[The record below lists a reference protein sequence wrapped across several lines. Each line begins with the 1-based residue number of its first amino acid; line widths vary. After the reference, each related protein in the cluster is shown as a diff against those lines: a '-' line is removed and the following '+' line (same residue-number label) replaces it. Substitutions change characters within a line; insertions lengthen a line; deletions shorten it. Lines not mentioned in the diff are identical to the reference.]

1 MIARGRLDIRFTELL
16 KGALYCIGSA
26 CGFKKEQPRFPE
38 GQLPCLSVR
47 TGFYLVLEALNLE
60 PGDEILVADIN
71 IPDMFAIIASF
82 HLKVVPLTIDKNTL
96 GISAGQIAAA
106 ITPKTKLLLITHL
119 FGAIMDTE
127 ALLNIAKLHNLIVIE
142 DCAQAYDGVYE
153 GNLKS
158 DVVLFSFGL
167 IKTNTALSG
176 AILQIRNEQLLA
188 AVKMLNNRLPVQKG
202 NRYFKKII
210 IATLINILVARW
222 PFTIAYWLCKQ
233 FGKDFDAFITGFT
246 RGFPGADVMEK
257 IKYRPCYANLCMLQH
272 KLSDFNQSHIH
283 KRKMLANQLLLN
295 VDSRNIIGAANLRH
309 TQWVIPVVAANPSL
323 LIDKLREKGFDA
335 TSKASSL
342 VKIGFTS
349 LSPKTSN
356 ELILQNLV
364 YLPMNVK
371 MNKKEVKQLNQLLLD
386 NLLKGEGF
394 PKSDQT

>member
-1 MIARGRLDIRFTELL
+1 MIARGRLDIRFTELF
-16 KGALYCIGSA
+16 KGAIYCIGSA

-47 TGFYLVLEALNLE
+47 TGLHLVLEALNLE

-71 IPDMFAIIASF
+71 IPDIFAIIAAY
-82 HLKVVPLTIDKNTL
+82 HLKVVPLPIDKNTL
-96 GISAGQIAAA
+96 GISAGQIEVA

-119 FGAIMDTE
+119 FGGIMDTE
-127 ALLNIAKLHNLIVIE
+127 ALLNIAKLHNLILIE

-176 AILQIRNEQLLA
+176 AILHIRNEQLLA
-188 AVKMLNNRLPVQKG
+188 AVKILNNRLPVQKG
-202 NRYFKKII
+202 DRYFKKII
-210 IATLINILVARW
+210 KATLINTLTARW
-222 PFTIAYWLCKQ
+222 PFTIVYWLCKQ
-233 FGKDFDAFITGFT
+233 FGKDFDTLITGFT
-246 RGFPGADVMEK
+246 RGFSGEDVMEK

-272 KLSDFNQSHIH
+272 NVNDFDQSRIH
-283 KRKMLANQLLLN
+283 RRKILANQLLLD

-309 TQWVIPVVAANPSL
+309 THWVIPIVAANPSL

-342 VKIGFTS
+342 VKLGFTGLPPES
-349 LSPKTSN
+349 SN

-364 YLPMNVK
+364 YLPMDMK
-371 MNKKEVKQLNQLLLD
+371 MSKKEVKQLNQLLLD
-386 NLLKGEGF
+386 NLLNDGGF
-394 PKSDQT
+394 SKSDQT

>member
-1 MIARGRLDIRFTELL
+1 MIARGRLDIRFTELF

-47 TGFYLVLEALNLE
+47 TGLHLVLEALNLK

-71 IPDMFAIIASF
+71 IPDMFAIIAAY
-82 HLKVVPLTIDKNTL
+82 HLKVVPLPIDKNTL
-96 GISAGQIAAA
+96 GMSAGQIATA

-119 FGAIMDTE
+119 FGAVMDTE
-127 ALLNIAKLHNLIVIE
+127 PLLDIAKLHHLIVIE

-176 AILQIRNEQLLA
+176 AILHIRNEQLLA
-188 AVKMLNNRLPVQKG
+188 AVKILNNRLPVQKG
-202 NRYFKKII
+202 NRYLKKIVN
-210 IATLINILVARW
+210 ATLINIFVARW

-233 FGKDFDAFITGFT
+233 FGKDFDALITGFT
-246 RGFPGADVMEK
+246 RGFPGADVMMK
-257 IKYRPCYANLCMLQH
+257 IKYRPCYGNLRMLQH
-272 KLSDFNQSHIH
+272 KLSNFDQSRIH
-283 KRKMLANQLLLN
+283 KRKLLANQLLLN

-309 TQWVIPVVAANPSL
+309 THWVIPIVAPNPSL

-342 VKIGFTS
+342 VKIGFTG
-349 LSPKTSN
+349 LPRKISN

-364 YLPMNVK
+364 YLPMDLK
-371 MNKKEVKQLNQLLLD
+371 MSKKEVKQLNQLLLD
-386 NLLKGEGF
+386 NVLKGEVF
-394 PKSDQT
+394 SKSDQT

>member
-1 MIARGRLDIRFTELL
+1 MIARGRLDIRFTELF

-26 CGFKKEQPRFPE
+26 CGFKKEQPQFPE

-47 TGFYLVLEALNLE
+47 TGLHLVLEALNLE

-71 IPDMFAIIASF
+71 IPDMFAIVAAY

-96 GISAGQIAAA
+96 GISAGHIEAN

-142 DCAQAYDGVYE
+142 DCAQAYDGIYE

-167 IKTNTALSG
+167 IKTNTALTG
-176 AILQIRNEQLLA
+176 AILCIRNEQLFA
-188 AVKMLNNRLPVQKG
+188 AVKILNNRLPVQKDD
-202 NRYFKKII
+202 RYFKKII
-210 IATLINILVARW
+210 NATLINMLTARW
-222 PFTIAYWLCKQ
+222 IFTIAYWLCKL
-233 FGKDFDAFITGFT
+233 FGKDFDALITGFT
-246 RGFPGADVMEK
+246 RGFPGADVMKK
-257 IKYRPCYANLCMLQH
+257 IKYRPCDANLCMLQH
-272 KLSDFNQSHIH
+272 KLSHLNQSHIH
-283 KRKMLANQLLLN
+283 KRKILASQLLRDVN
-295 VDSRNIIGAANLRH
+295 PQHIIGNANLRH
-309 TQWVIPVVAANPSL
+309 THWVIPILVANPSL
-323 LIDKLREKGFDA
+323 LIDKLRDKGFDA

-342 VKIGFTS
+342 VKIGFIG

-356 ELILQNLV
+356 ALTLQNLV
-364 YLPMNVK
+364 YLPMDMK

-386 NLLKGEGF
+386 NLLNDVGF
-394 PKSDQT
+394 SKSDQT

>member
-1 MIARGRLDIRFTELL
+1 MIARGRLDIRFTALF

-26 CGFKKEQPRFPE
+26 CGFKKEQPRFSE

-47 TGFYLVLEALNLE
+47 TGLHLVLEALNLE

-71 IPDMFAIIASF
+71 IPDMFAIIAAY
-82 HLKVVPLTIDKNTL
+82 HLKVVPLPIDRNTL
-96 GISAGQIAAA
+96 GISADQIASA

-119 FGAIMDTE
+119 FGGIMDTRP
-127 ALLNIAKLHNLIVIE
+127 LIDIAKWHNLVVIE
-142 DCAQAYDGVYE
+142 DCAQAYDGIYE

-158 DVVLFSFGL
+158 HVVLFSFGL

-176 AILQIRNEQLLA
+176 AILHIRNEQLFT
-188 AVKMLNNRLPVQKG
+188 AVKILNNRLPVQKG

-210 IATLINILVARW
+210 IATLINILTLRW
-222 PFTIAYWLCKQ
+222 PFSLAYWLCKQ
-233 FGKDFDAFITGFT
+233 FDKDFDAFITGFT

-257 IKYRPCYANLCMLQH
+257 IKYRPCYANLCMLRH
-272 KLSDFNQSHIH
+272 SMNDFDQSRID
-283 KRKMLANQLLLN
+283 KRKILANQLLLN

-309 TQWVIPVVAANPSL
+309 THWVIPIIVANPSQ
-323 LIDKLREKGFDA
+323 LIYELREKGFDA

-342 VKIGFTS
+342 VKKGFTS
-349 LSPKTSN
+349 LPPKTSN

-364 YLPMNVK
+364 YLPIDMK

-386 NLLKGEGF
+386 NLLKDEGF
-394 PKSDQT
+394 SKSDQT

>member
-1 MIARGRLDIRFTELL
+1 MIARGRLDIRFTELF

-38 GQLPCLSVR
+38 AQLPCLSVR
-47 TGFYLVLEALNLE
+47 TGLNLVLEALNLE

-71 IPDMFAIIASF
+71 IPDMFATLAAY
-82 HLKVVPLTIDKNTL
+82 HLKVVPLPIDRNTL
-96 GISAGQIAAA
+96 GISAGQIASA

-119 FGAIMDTE
+119 FGGIMDTGP
-127 ALLNIAKLHNLIVIE
+127 LLDIAKLHNLIVIE
-142 DCAQAYDGVYE
+142 DCAQAYDGIYE

-176 AILQIRNEQLLA
+176 AILHIRNEQLFTL
-188 AVKMLNNRLPVQKG
+188 VTILNNRLPVQKG
-202 NRYFKKII
+202 DRYFKKII
-210 IATLINILVARW
+210 NATLINILTSRW
-222 PFTIAYWLCKQ
+222 PFTLAYWLCRQ
-233 FGKDFDAFITGFT
+233 FDKDFDAFISGFT

-272 KLSDFNQSHIH
+272 RLDDFDQSRIY
-283 KRKMLANQLLLN
+283 KRKILANQLLLN

-309 TQWVIPVVAANPSL
+309 THWVIPIVAANPSL

-342 VKIGFTS
+342 VKIGFTG
-349 LSPKTSN
+349 LPLKTSN

-364 YLPMNVK
+364 YLPTDMK
-371 MNKKEVKQLNQLLLD
+371 MSKKEVKQLNQLLLD
-386 NLLKGEGF
+386 HLLNDGGF
-394 PKSDQT
+394 SKSDQI

>member
-1 MIARGRLDIRFTELL
+1 MIARGRLDIRFTELF
-16 KGALYCIGSA
+16 KAALYCIGSA
-26 CGFKKEQPRFPE
+26 CSFKKEQPQFPE

-47 TGFYLVLEALNLE
+47 TGLYLVLEALNLE

-71 IPDMFAIIASF
+71 IPDMFAIIAAY
-82 HLKVVPLTIDKNTL
+82 HLKVVPLPIDKNTL
-96 GISAGQIAAA
+96 GISAGQIEAT

-119 FGAIMDTE
+119 FGAVMDTE
-127 ALLNIAKLHNLIVIE
+127 ALLNMAKLHNLIVIE

-176 AILQIRNEQLLA
+176 AILHIRNEQLLA
-188 AVKMLNNRLPVQKG
+188 AVKILNNRLPVQKG
-202 NRYFKKII
+202 DRYFKKII
-210 IATLINILVARW
+210 NATLIKILTARW

-233 FGKDFDAFITGFT
+233 SGKDFDALITGFT
-246 RGFPGADVMEK
+246 RGFPGTDVMEK

-283 KRKMLANQLLLN
+283 KRKILVNELLLN
-295 VDSRNIIGAANLRH
+295 VDLLNIVGAANLRH
-309 TQWVIPVVAANPSL
+309 TNWVIPIVAANPSL

-342 VKIGFTS
+342 VKIGFPS
-349 LSPKTSN
+349 LSLKTSN
-356 ELILQNLV
+356 ELTLQNLV
-364 YLPMNVK
+364 YLPMDMK
-371 MNKKEVKQLNQLLLD
+371 MSKKEVKQLNQLLLD
-386 NLLKGEGF
+386 NLLSGGGF
-394 PKSDQT
+394 SKSDQT

>member
-1 MIARGRLDIRFTELL
+1 MIARGRLDIRFTELF
-16 KGALYCIGSA
+16 KGALYSIGSA

-71 IPDMFAIIASF
+71 IPDMFAIIAAY

-96 GISAGQIAAA
+96 GISAGQIKTA

-127 ALLNIAKLHNLIVIE
+127 SLLNIAKLHNLIVIE

-176 AILQIRNEQLLA
+176 AILHIRNEHLLA
-188 AVKMLNNRLPVQKG
+188 AVKILSNRLPVQKG

-210 IATLINILVARW
+210 NATLINMLTARW
-222 PFTIAYWLCKQ
+222 SFTIAYWLCRL
-233 FGKDFDAFITGFT
+233 FGKDFDVLITGFT
-246 RGFPGADVMEK
+246 RGFPGADVIKK
-257 IKYRPCYANLCMLQH
+257 IKYRPCYANLCMLQY
-272 KLSDFNQSHIH
+272 KLRHFNQSHIH
-283 KRKMLANQLLLN
+283 KRKILANELLLH
-295 VDSRNIIGAANLRH
+295 VDSRNVIGAANLRH
-309 TQWVIPVVAANPSL
+309 THWVIPIVAANPSL
-323 LIDKLREKGFDA
+323 LIDKLRDKGFDV

-342 VKIGFTS
+342 VKIGFTG
-349 LSPKTSN
+349 LPPKTSN

-364 YLPMNVK
+364 YLPMDMK
-371 MNKKEVKQLNQLLLD
+371 MSKKEVKQLNQLLLD
-386 NLLKGEGF
+386 HLLSGGGF
-394 PKSDQT
+394 SKSDQT